1 MIRSGT
7 RVTAVKKSSGVVRL
21 YEWVQ
26 GGWRKVAT
34 GAAAVLALAMAYHV
48 IFGQN
53 GLTVYQQKR
62 QETQVLA
69 KQLQTLQHE
78 NDLMKG
84 HVDRLQNDPNA
95 IEHQAREELHY
106 TRPGEVIYTLPPDPA
121 AKNAAGQ
128 GSAASLR

>member
-1 MIRSGT
+1 MH
-7 RVTAVKKSSGVVRL
+7 L
-21 YEWVQ
+21 YKRIQ

-62 QETQVLA
+62 QETRILA
-69 KQLQTLQHE
+69 QRLHSLQRE

-106 TRPGEVIYTLPPDPA
+106 TRPGEVIYTLPPEPLKDTSVQA
-121 AKNAAGQ
+121 AKP
-128 GSAASLR
+128 

>member
-1 MIRSGT
+1 MTRSTTTGAGAK
-7 RVTAVKKSSGVVRL
+7 RSSAVVRL
-21 YEWVQ
+21 YRQ
-26 GGWRKVAT
+26 IHGGWRKIAT

-62 QETQVLA
+62 QETQMLA

-78 NDLMKG
+78 NEMMKG

-121 AKNAAGQ
+121 SKDAANQNTAKP
-128 GSAASLR
+128 